1 MLRQTIQGTAFSK
14 KADLKGIEHECGREY
29 LFSGLFRYTAHSQE
43 DLSERDFDCH
53 RYLSFV
59 QP

>member
-29 LFSGLFRYTAHSQE
+29 LFSAQSNNDNNKAYKI
-43 DLSERDFDCH
+43 
-53 RYLSFV
+53 
-59 QP
+59 